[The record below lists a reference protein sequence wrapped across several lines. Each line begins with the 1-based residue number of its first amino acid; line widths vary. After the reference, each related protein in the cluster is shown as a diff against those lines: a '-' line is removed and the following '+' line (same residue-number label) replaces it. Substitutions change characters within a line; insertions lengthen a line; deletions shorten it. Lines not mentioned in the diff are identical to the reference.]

1 MRIAF
6 GKWTPDRPGIAGGLT
21 EALNCLPVAS
31 GYSPLPSNAD
41 LSTSASESLLTSF
54 IGRLGTTTTLFA
66 AGATKLFKFD
76 PTDSGLDDV
85 SRASP
90 AYTTTTFWTTTQF
103 GSVVI
108 AANGIDEIQAWDM
121 GSSLAFADLA
131 AAAPTAQFVTVVRDF
146 VVAAKTAS
154 NVSEVYWSDINDE
167 TNWTPGAGSQSDSQV
182 IPDGGEIRGLTG
194 GEFGIVLLERAI
206 ARMTYIGS
214 PLFFQFDIISR
225 NLGCFESRS
234 VVQVGPLTYFLSD
247 DGFFVTDGQS
257 VRPIG
262 NEIVDRWF
270 FDNAD
275 PSQFDKMS
283 AAVDPVN
290 KVVVW
295 CFKDIFN
302 VQQLLIYNYSVDKW
316 SHGNTTA
323 DYIST
328 LATASYTLE
337 QLANV
342 SASLDALP
350 ASLDSRLWAGGK
362 LVLGGVTADQLVT
375 FGGANQTAVLTTGD
389 VEVEATETILTLA
402 RPIVDNGS
410 ATVSVAARSRLDG
423 NLNYTSP
430 VAADSENR
438 IPLRSRGKYHRISLT
453 PTESWNTAV
462 GVDVE
467 VKAVG
472 GR

>member
-31 GYSPLPSNAD
+31 GYSPMPSNAD

-54 IGRLGTTTTLFA
+54 IGRLGTSTTLFA
-66 AGATKLFKFD
+66 AGPTKLFKFD
-76 PTDSGLDDV
+76 PTDSSMDDV
-85 SRASP
+85 SRLAS
-90 AYTTTTFWTTTQF
+90 AYTSTELWTTAQF
-103 GSVVI
+103 GSIVL
-108 AANGIDEIQAWDM
+108 AANGQDKIQAWNM
-121 GSSLAFADLA
+121 ASSTNFADVS

-146 VVAAKTAS
+146 VVAAKTSS
-154 NVSEVYWSDINDE
+154 NVSTVYWSDINDE
-167 TNWTPGAGSQSDSQV
+167 TNWTPGSGSQSDSQV
-182 IPDGGEIRGLTG
+182 VADGGEIRGLTG
-194 GEFGIVLLERAI
+194 GETGIVLLERAI

-214 PLFFQFDIISR
+214 PLYFQFDIITR
-225 NLGCFESRS
+225 NLGCYEPRS
-234 VVQVGPLTYFLSD
+234 VAQVGGATYFLSD
-247 DGFFVTDGQS
+247 DGFFVTDGQQ
-257 VRPIG
+257 VRAIG

-270 FDNAD
+270 FNNAD
-275 PSQFDKMS
+275 PSQFDLMS

-295 CFKDIFN
+295 SFRDIFN
-302 VQQLLIYNYSVDKW
+302 VQQILVYNYSVDKW
-316 SHGNTTA
+316 THGNTTA
-323 DYIST
+323 DYVST

-342 SASLDALP
+342 SSSIDALP
-350 ASLDSRLWAGGK
+350 ESLDSRLWAGGK
-362 LVLGGVTADQLVT
+362 LVLGGVDGAKIVT
-375 FGGANQTAVLTTGD
+375 FGGSNQTAVITSGD
-389 VEVEATETILTLA
+389 IEQEATETILTLA
-402 RPIVDNGS
+402 RPVVDNGS
-410 ATVSVAARSRLDG
+410 ATVKVASRYRLDDSIT
-423 NLNYTSP
+423 YSTP
-430 VAADSENR
+430 IAADSENR

-453 PTESWNTAV
+453 PTGVWNTAV

>member
-1 MRIAF
+1 
-6 GKWTPDRPGIAGGLT
+6 
-21 EALNCLPVAS
+21 
-31 GYSPLPSNAD
+31 
-41 LSTSASESLLTSF
+41 
-54 IGRLGTTTTLFA
+54 
-66 AGATKLFKFD
+66 
-76 PTDSGLDDV
+76 
-85 SRASP
+85 
-90 AYTTTTFWTTTQF
+90 
-103 GSVVI
+103 
-108 AANGIDEIQAWDM
+108 M
-121 GSSLAFADLA
+121 GSSTAFADVA

-154 NVSEVYWSDINDE
+154 EISTVYWSDINDE
-167 TNWTPGAGSQSDSQV
+167 TNWTPGSGSQADEQV

-214 PLFFQFDIISR
+214 PLFFQFDIIAR
-225 NLGCFESRS
+225 NLGCYESRS
-234 VVQVGPLTYFLSD
+234 VVQSGPLTYFLSD
-247 DGFFVTDGQS
+247 DGFFVTDGQT
-257 VRPIG
+257 VKPIG
-262 NEIVDRWF
+262 NEVVDRWF

-275 PSQFDKMS
+275 PAQLDEMS

-295 CFKDIFN
+295 CFRDIFN
-302 VQQLLIYNYSVDKW
+302 IQKLLIYNYSVDKW
-316 SHGNTTA
+316 SHANTTA
-323 DYIST
+323 DFIST

-350 ASLDSRLWAGGK
+350 ESLDSRLWAGGK
-362 LVLGGVTADQLVT
+362 LVLGGVDASRLVT

-389 VEVEATETILTLA
+389 IETEATETILTLA

-410 ATVSVAARSRLDG
+410 ATVQVASRYRLDG
-423 NLNYTSP
+423 NLSYSTA

-438 IPLRSRGKYHRISLT
+438 IPLRSRGKYHRVSLT
-453 PTESWNTAV
+453 PTESWITAV

>member
-31 GYSPLPSNAD
+31 GYGPIPSNAN
-41 LSTSASESLLTSF
+41 LSSTASESLLTSF
-54 IGRLGTTTTLFA
+54 IGRQGTTTTLFA
-66 AGATKLFKFD
+66 AGPTKLFKFD

-85 SRASP
+85 SRVST
-90 AYTTTTFWTTTQF
+90 AYSTTTLWTTAQF
-103 GSVVI
+103 GAVVL
-108 AANGIDEIQAWDM
+108 AANGIDKIQAWDM
-121 GSSLAFADLA
+121 GSSTAFADVA

-154 NVSEVYWSDINDE
+154 EISTVYWSDINDE
-167 TNWTPGAGSQSDSQV
+167 TDWTPGAGSQSDSQV
-182 IPDGGEIRGLTG
+182 IADGGEIRGLTG

-214 PLFFQFDIISR
+214 PLFFQFDIIAR
-225 NLGCFESRS
+225 NLGCYESRS
-234 VVQVGPLTYFLSD
+234 VVQSGPLTYFLSD
-247 DGFFVTDGQS
+247 DGFFVTDGQT
-257 VRPIG
+257 VKPIG
-262 NEIVDRWF
+262 NEVVDRWF

-275 PSQFDKMS
+275 PAQLDEMS

-295 CFKDIFN
+295 CFRDIFN
-302 VQQLLIYNYSVDKW
+302 IQKLLIYNYSVDKW
-316 SHGNTTA
+316 SHANTTA
-323 DYIST
+323 DFIST

-350 ASLDSRLWAGGK
+350 ESLDSRLWAGGK
-362 LVLGGVTADQLVT
+362 LVLGGVDASRLVT

-389 VEVEATETILTLA
+389 IETEATETILTLA

-410 ATVSVAARSRLDG
+410 ATVRVASRYRLDG
-423 NLNYTSP
+423 NLSYSTA

-438 IPLRSRGKYHRISLT
+438 IPLRSRGKYHRVSLT
-453 PTESWNTAV
+453 PTENWITAV

>member
-1 MRIAF
+1 
-6 GKWTPDRPGIAGGLT
+6 
-21 EALNCLPVAS
+21 
-31 GYSPLPSNAD
+31 
-41 LSTSASESLLTSF
+41 
-54 IGRLGTTTTLFA
+54 
-66 AGATKLFKFD
+66 
-76 PTDSGLDDV
+76 
-85 SRASP
+85 
-90 AYTTTTFWTTTQF
+90 
-103 GSVVI
+103 
-108 AANGIDEIQAWDM
+108 M
-121 GSSLAFADLA
+121 GSSTAFADLA

>member
-31 GYSPLPSNAD
+31 GYGPIPSNAN
-41 LSTSASESLLTSF
+41 LSSTASESLLTSF
-54 IGRLGTTTTLFA
+54 IGRQATTTTLFA
-66 AGATKLFKFD
+66 AGPTKIFKFD
-76 PTDSGLDDV
+76 PADASMDDV
-85 SRASP
+85 SRSTP
-90 AYTTTTFWTTTQF
+90 AYSTTTLWTTAQF
-103 GSVVI
+103 GAVVL
-108 AANGIDEIQAWDM
+108 AANGIDKIQAWDM
-121 GSSLAFADLA
+121 GSSTAFADVA

-154 NVSEVYWSDINDE
+154 EISTVYWSDINDE
-167 TNWTPGAGSQSDSQV
+167 TDWTPGAGSQADSQV
-182 IPDGGEIRGLTG
+182 IADGGEIRGLTG

-214 PLFFQFDIISR
+214 PLFFQFDIIAR
-225 NLGCFESRS
+225 NLGCYESRS
-234 VVQVGPLTYFLSD
+234 VVQSGALTYFLSD
-247 DGFFVTDGQS
+247 DGFFVTDGQT
-257 VRPIG
+257 VRGIG
-262 NEIVDRWF
+262 NEVVDRWF

-275 PSQFDKMS
+275 PAQFDQMS

-295 CFKDIFN
+295 CFRDIFN

-316 SHGNTTA
+316 SHANTTV
-323 DYIST
+323 DYVST
-328 LATASYTLE
+328 LATASFTLE
-337 QLANV
+337 QLANI
-342 SASLDALP
+342 SSSLDALP
-350 ASLDSRLWAGGK
+350 ATLDSRLWAGGK
-362 LVLGGVTADQLVT
+362 FVLGGVKSDRLVT
-375 FGGANQTAVLTTGD
+375 FGGPNQTATITTGD
-389 VEVEATETILTLA
+389 IETEATETILTLA

-410 ATVSVAARSRLDG
+410 ATVSVAARYRLDG
-423 NLNYTSP
+423 DINYSTP

-438 IPLRSRGKYHRISLT
+438 IPLRSRGKYHRVSLT
-453 PTESWNTAV
+453 PTEDWITAV
-462 GVDVE
+462 GVDVD

>member
-31 GYSPLPSNAD
+31 GYSPMPSNAD

-54 IGRLGTTTTLFA
+54 IGRLATTTTLFA
-66 AGATKLFKFD
+66 AGPTKLFKFD
-76 PTDSGLDDV
+76 PADSGLDDV

-90 AYTTTTFWTTTQF
+90 AYTTTDLWTTAQF
-103 GSVVI
+103 GAVVL
-108 AANGIDEIQAWDM
+108 AANGQNIIQAWDM
-121 GSSLAFADLA
+121 GSSVAFADVDA
-131 AAAPTAQFVTVVRDF
+131 SAPTAQFVTVVRDQ

-154 NVSEVYWSDINDE
+154 NIATVYWSDLNDE
-167 TNWTPGAGSQSDSQV
+167 TNWTPGAGSQADSQV

-214 PLFFQFDIISR
+214 PFFYQFDIISR
-225 NLGCFESRS
+225 NLGCYESRS

-247 DGFFVTDGQS
+247 DGFFVTNGQE
-257 VRPIG
+257 VKPIG
-262 NEIVDRWF
+262 NEVVDRWF
-270 FDNAD
+270 FQNAA
-275 PSQFDKMS
+275 PDKLNLMS
-283 AAVDPVN
+283 AASDPVN
-290 KVVVW
+290 KMVVW
-295 CFKDIFN
+295 CFRDIFN
-302 VQQLLIYNYSVDKW
+302 VQKVLVYNYAVDKW
-316 SHGNTTA
+316 SHGETTA
-323 DYIST
+323 DFVST

-337 QLANV
+337 QLANI
-342 SASLDALP
+342 STNLDALP
-350 ASLDSRLWAGGK
+350 ESLDSRLWAGGR
-362 LVLGGVTADQLVT
+362 LVLGGVDGAKLVT
-375 FGGANQTAVLTTGD
+375 FGGPELTAVLTTGD
-389 VEVEATETILTLA
+389 IEQEATETILTLA

-410 ATVSVAARSRLDG
+410 ATVSASSRYRLDG
-423 NLNYTSP
+423 NINYSTP

-438 IPLRSRGKYHRISLT
+438 VPLRSRGKYHRVSLT
-453 PTESWNTAV
+453 PTGNWNTAV

-467 VKAVG
+467 MKAVG

>member
-31 GYSPLPSNAD
+31 GYGPIPSNAN
-41 LSTSASESLLTSF
+41 LSSTASESLLTSF
-54 IGRLGTTTTLFA
+54 IGRLATTTTLFA
-66 AGATKLFKFD
+66 AGPTKIFKFD
-76 PTDSGLDDV
+76 PADSGLDDV
-85 SRASP
+85 SRTST
-90 AYTTTTFWTTTQF
+90 AYSTTTLWTTAQF
-103 GSVVI
+103 GAVVL
-108 AANGIDEIQAWDM
+108 AANGIDKIQAWDM
-121 GSSLAFADLA
+121 GSSTEFDDVA

-154 NVSEVYWSDINDE
+154 EISTVYWSDINDE
-167 TNWTPGAGSQSDSQV
+167 TDWTPAAGSQADSQV
-182 IPDGGEIRGLTG
+182 IADGGEIRGLTG

-342 SASLDALP
+342 SASIDALP

-362 LVLGGVTADQLVT
+362 LVLGGVAADQLVT

-402 RPIVDNGS
+402 RPIVDSGS

-453 PTESWNTAV
+453 PTESWNAAV

>member
-31 GYSPLPSNAD
+31 GYSPMPSNAD

-66 AGATKLFKFD
+66 AGPTKLFKFD
-76 PTDSGLDDV
+76 PTDASMDDV
-85 SRASP
+85 SRTP
-90 AYTTTTFWTTTQF
+90 TPYTTTDLWTTAQF
-103 GSVVI
+103 GSIVL
-108 AANGIDEIQAWDM
+108 AANGQDIIQAWDM
-121 GSSLAFADLA
+121 GSSTAFADVA
-131 AAAPTAQFVTVVRDF
+131 AAAPTAQFVTVVRDQ

-154 NVSEVYWSDINDE
+154 NVSTVYWSDLNDE
-167 TNWTPGAGSQSDSQV
+167 TNWTPGAGSQADSQV

-194 GEFGIVLLERAI
+194 GEFGVVLLERAI

-214 PLFFQFDIISR
+214 PFFYQFDIISR
-225 NLGCFESRS
+225 NLGCYESRS

-247 DGFFVTDGQS
+247 DGFFVTDGQT

-270 FDNAD
+270 YQNAA
-275 PSQFDKMS
+275 PDKLNLMS
-283 AAVDPVN
+283 AASDPVN
-290 KVVVW
+290 KMVVW
-295 CFKDIFN
+295 CFRDIFN
-302 VQQLLIYNYSVDKW
+302 VQKLLVYNYAVDKW
-316 SHGNTTA
+316 SHGETTA
-323 DYIST
+323 DFVST

-337 QLANV
+337 QLANI

-350 ASLDSRLWAGGK
+350 DSLDSRLWAGGR
-362 LVLGGVTADQLVT
+362 LVLGGVDDAKLVT
-375 FGGANQTAVLTTGD
+375 FGGANLSAVLNTGD
-389 VEVEATETILTLA
+389 IEQEATETILTLA

-410 ATVSVAARSRLDG
+410 AAVSASSRYRLDG
-423 NLNYTSP
+423 NISYSAS

-438 IPLRSRGKYHRISLT
+438 VPLRSRGKYHRVSVT
-453 PTESWNTAV
+453 PTGDWVTAV

-467 VKAVG
+467 IKAVG

>member
-1 MRIAF
+1 MRVAF

-31 GYSPLPSNAD
+31 GYSAMPSNAD

-54 IGRLGTTTTLFA
+54 IGRLATSTTLFA
-66 AGATKLFKFD
+66 AGPNKLFKFD

-85 SRASP
+85 SRVAS
-90 AYTTTTFWTTTQF
+90 AYTATELWTTAQF
-103 GSVVI
+103 GSIVL
-108 AANGIDEIQAWDM
+108 AANGQDKIQAWDM
-121 GSSLAFADLA
+121 SSGTNFADVA
-131 AAAPTAQFVTVVRDF
+131 AAAPTAQFVTVVKDF
-146 VVAAKTAS
+146 VVAAKTSS
-154 NVSEVYWSDINDE
+154 NIATVYWSDINDE
-167 TNWTPGAGSQSDSQV
+167 TNWTPGSGSQSDSQV
-182 IPDGGEIRGLTG
+182 IADGGEIRGLTG
-194 GEFGIVLLERAI
+194 GETGIVLLERAI

-225 NLGCFESRS
+225 NLGCYESRS
-234 VVQVGPLTYFLSD
+234 VVQVGGLTYFLSD
-247 DGFFVTDGQS
+247 DGFFLTDGQA
-257 VRPIG
+257 VRAIG
-262 NEIVDRWF
+262 NEVVDRWF

-275 PSQFDKMS
+275 PAQFDLMS
-283 AAVDPVN
+283 AAADPIN
-290 KVVVW
+290 KVIVW
-295 CFKDIFN
+295 SFRDIFN
-302 VQQLLIYNYSVDKW
+302 VQQILVYNYSVDKW
-316 SHGNTTA
+316 THGQTTA
-323 DYIST
+323 DYVST

-342 SASLDALP
+342 SSSIDALP
-350 ASLDSRLWAGGK
+350 ESLDSRLWAGGK
-362 LVLGGVTADQLVT
+362 LVLGGVDGAKIVT
-375 FGGANQTAVLTTGD
+375 FGGSNRTAVLTTGD
-389 VEVEATETILTLA
+389 IEQEATETILTLA

-410 ATVSVAARSRLDG
+410 ATVQVASRYRLDDTIT
-423 NLNYTSP
+423 YSTA

-453 PTESWNTAV
+453 PTGVWKTAV